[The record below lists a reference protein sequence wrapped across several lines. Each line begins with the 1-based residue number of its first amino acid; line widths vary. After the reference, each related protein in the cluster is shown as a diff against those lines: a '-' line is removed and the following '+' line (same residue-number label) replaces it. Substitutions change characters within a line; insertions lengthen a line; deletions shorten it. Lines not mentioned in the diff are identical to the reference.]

1 MDFWVI
7 LYSLICVVVGAG
19 SASFLYKRGQ
29 SLAAMIA
36 LVLLILVFVFYGL
49 RWFPG
54 GNLNGTKPS
63 GGPWPPI
70 VNMCPDFMASHVD
83 SATNKVYC
91 YDAANIYNMKSAT
104 AGTAGLARTSPIIN
118 GVSQAAYLLQDPGA
132 STGTDK
138 NPLKTTLKSGA
149 STLTQDSNGKYV
161 RWEGVWDGR
170 SLTTDRIPSIA
181 SI

>member
-29 SLAAMIA
+29 SVAAMIA

-63 GGPWPPI
+63 GGAWPPI
-70 VNMCPDFMASHVD
+70 VNMCPDFMASFVD
-83 SATNKVYC
+83 SSNKVYC

-104 AGTAGLARTSPIIN
+104 AGTAGLAATSPMIN
-118 GVSQAAYLLQDPGA
+118 GVAQPAYLLQNPGA
-132 STGTDK
+132 SDK

-170 SLTTDRIPSIA
+170 SVTTERIPSI
-181 SI
+181 

>member
-29 SLAAMIA
+29 SMAAMIA

-54 GNLNGTKPS
+54 GNLNGTKPA
-63 GGPWPPI
+63 GGAWPPI
-70 VNMCPDFMASHVD
+70 VNMCPDFMASFVD
-83 SATNKVYC
+83 SSNKVYC

-104 AGTAGLARTSPIIN
+104 AGTAGLAATSPTIN
-118 GVSQAAYLLQDPGA
+118 GAAQAAYLLQNPGA
-132 STGTDK
+132 TDK
-138 NPLKTTLKSGA
+138 NPLKTTLKNSA
-149 STLTQDSNGKYV
+149 TTLTQDSNGKYV

-170 SLTTDRIPSIA
+170 SVTTDRIPSI
-181 SI
+181 

>member
-29 SLAAMIA
+29 SVAAMIA

-63 GGPWPPI
+63 GGVWPPI

-104 AGTAGLARTSPIIN
+104 AGTAGLATTSPTIN
-118 GVSQAAYLLQDPGA
+118 GVSQAAYLVQDPGA

-149 STLTQDSNGKYV
+149 STLTQDPNGKYV

-170 SLTTDRIPSIA
+170 SLTTDRIPSIP